1 MTSIVKQYAGT
12 SGREAFNQAFVLLMN
27 PNTGEIYALSGA
39 VKNKDGSM
47 TKFIVEPI

>member
-1 MTSIVKQYAGT
+1 MTVDIELQKKVDDIMTSIVKQYAGT

-39 VKNKDGSM
+39 V
-47 TKFIVEPI
+47 